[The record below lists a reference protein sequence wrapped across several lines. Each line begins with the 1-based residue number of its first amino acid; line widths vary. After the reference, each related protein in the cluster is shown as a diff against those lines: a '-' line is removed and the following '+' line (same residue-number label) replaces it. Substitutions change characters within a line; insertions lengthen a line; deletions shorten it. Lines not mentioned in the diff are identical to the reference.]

1 MGRGYK
7 TEKGKANFMDPS
19 NTPAVMM
26 AETLERTVFE
36 AEFDDCELA
45 LKLTAG
51 EHNINAVIM
60 GFKDPIRDHDIKVL
74 EVEELME
81 VFFEKNKIYKR
92 ELKTVKNWETG
103 INILP
108 LSLLGVLYWT
118 FVFSVK
124 CIYMFHFL
132 FN

>member
-7 TEKGKANFMDPS
+7 TETSKKNFMDPS

-26 AETLERTVFE
+26 VETLERAVFE

-45 LKLTAG
+45 LKITAG
-51 EHNINAVIM
+51 HDNINAVIT

-74 EVEELME
+74 EVEELIE

-92 ELKTVKNWETG
+92 ELRTVKNWETG
-103 INILP
+103 ER
-108 LSLLGVLYWT
+108 V
-118 FVFSVK
+118 
-124 CIYMFHFL
+124 
-132 FN
+132 